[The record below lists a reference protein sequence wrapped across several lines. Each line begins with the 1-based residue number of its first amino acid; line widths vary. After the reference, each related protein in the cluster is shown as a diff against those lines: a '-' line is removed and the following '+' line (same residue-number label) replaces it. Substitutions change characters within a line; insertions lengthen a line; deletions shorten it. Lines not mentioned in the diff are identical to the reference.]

1 MSESQL
7 RIVVAAVDVLT
18 CIKKWNTRPTANLVQ
33 RKVQNALAQ
42 LEGDEE
48 ALCFLVES
56 AFLKAGVRLDPP
68 ELKGVGRAV
77 RGRYLTDAAE
87 ELAHVHAS
95 GVVVSEE
102 AVAYARWQM
111 SHALRIAREC
121 RVVASVKGL
130 PLIPIATD
138 LYTLATE
145 ELAKEEGSE
154 TEALKM
160 VGVDGATV
168 LDGLYLAN
176 EKGLLVGTTF
186 CAPLTDQA
194 GGGRDL
200 RVCCGTCYSS
210 IDARAKLSVCRRCGD
225 HLFCEACLA
234 GDGPARHS
242 RECARVRSL
251 VRDVARSM
259 LPRVRES
266 ARRVAIVRLDEDG
279 LVAPMDVKRV
289 ASPLVPSSLVET
301 VLRAAPAEARLLA
314 VIHWRLLVAFL
325 A

>member
-1 MSESQL
+1 MSTPSTADLEARVRRLCAPLSESQL

-18 CIKKWNTRPTANLVQ
+18 CIKKWSTRPTAALVQ

-56 AFLKAGVRLDPP
+56 AFLKAGVRLDPT
-68 ELKGVGRAV
+68 ELDGVGRAV

-87 ELAHVHAS
+87 ELAHVHAR
-95 GVVVSEE
+95 GVVVPEE
-102 AVAYARWQM
+102 TIAYARWQM

-200 RVCCGTCYSS
+200 RVCCGTCYAS
-210 IDARAKLSVCRRCGD
+210 IDVRGKLSVCRRCGD
-225 HLFCEACLA
+225 HLF
-234 GDGPARHS
+234 
-242 RECARVRSL
+242 
-251 VRDVARSM
+251 
-259 LPRVRES
+259 
-266 ARRVAIVRLDEDG
+266 
-279 LVAPMDVKRV
+279 
-289 ASPLVPSSLVET
+289 
-301 VLRAAPAEARLLA
+301 
-314 VIHWRLLVAFL
+314 
-325 A
+325 